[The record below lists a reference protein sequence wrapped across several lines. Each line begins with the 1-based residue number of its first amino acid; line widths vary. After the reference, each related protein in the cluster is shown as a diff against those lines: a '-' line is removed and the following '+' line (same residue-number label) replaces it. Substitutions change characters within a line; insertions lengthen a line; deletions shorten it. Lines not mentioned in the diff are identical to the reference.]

1 VAEGRPTGIWD
12 KVVRAAIL
20 LIIPVIIIAAPTAVW
35 ANHQHGTD
43 GILAVVLAAI
53 VCFTGG
59 CLSLAMLGF
68 FQHTA
73 PIQAILAGILFRTVF
88 PLFLGIA
95 LSQNERLEAVGV
107 LNYVM
112 LFFGIVLV
120 VETLLAVRIVN
131 SLQPER
137 AASNPSKVS

>member
-1 VAEGRPTGIWD
+1 MAEGRPIGIWD
-12 KVVRAAIL
+12 KVVRAAML
-20 LIIPVIIIAAPTAVW
+20 LAIPVIVTAASAAVW
-35 ANHQHGTD
+35 ANIQHGAD
-43 GILAVVLAAI
+43 GVFAVILAAV

-59 CLSLAMLGF
+59 CLSLAMLGL
-68 FQHTA
+68 FQQTA
-73 PIQAILAGILFRTVF
+73 PIQAILAGVLFRTVF
-88 PLFLGIA
+88 PLFLGMA
-95 LSQNERLEAVGV
+95 LMQNERLKAVGV
-107 LNYVM
+107 LNYVL